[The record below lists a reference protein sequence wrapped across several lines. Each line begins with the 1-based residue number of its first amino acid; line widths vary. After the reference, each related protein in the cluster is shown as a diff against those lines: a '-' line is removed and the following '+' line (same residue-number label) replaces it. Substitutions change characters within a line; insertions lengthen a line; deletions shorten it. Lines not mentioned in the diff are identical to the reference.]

1 MMELQQ
7 LKLVIFD
14 WDGTVMDSI
23 GKIVSSLQQAAAR
36 VSMPIPSAEQA
47 KQIIGLSLDPA
58 FKRLFPEST
67 QQQRDELSEHYKD
80 VYLNY
85 DKTPTPLFADAHA
98 LFDSLRQH
106 GYLIAVATGKA
117 RRGLDRMMSESE
129 TTHFFHSSRC
139 SDEAESKPHPDM
151 LQQLLALHQLEPWQA
166 VMVGDTVHD
175 LAMAQAIDMPRI
187 GITHGVHGPA
197 EFAPH
202 EPSAVVH
209 SLAELQKLLTSRA
222 N

>member
-1 MMELQQ
+1 MDLTKI
-7 LKLVIFD
+7 KLVIFD

-23 GKIVSSLQQAAAR
+23 GKIVVSLQQAATR
-36 VSMPIPSAEQA
+36 VNLPVPAAAQA

-58 FKRLFPEST
+58 FQRLFPKSS

-80 VYLNY
+80 VYLNH
-85 DKTPTPLFADAHA
+85 DNTPTPLFPDAHE
-98 LFDSLRQH
+98 LFDTLRQH
-106 GYLIAVATGKA
+106 GYLLSVATGKA
-117 RRGLDRMMSESE
+117 RRGLDRMMSETNTE
-129 TTHFFHSSRC
+129 HYFHSSRC
-139 SDEAESKPHPDM
+139 SDEAESKPNPDM
-151 LQQLLALHQLEPWQA
+151 LQQLLLHHQLKPWQA

-197 EFAPH
+197 DFAPH

-209 SLAELQKLLTSRA
+209 SLAELRKLLTSRA
-222 N
+222 S